1 MSIIEEYEKLDV
13 CAGQIKYAKK
23 LQRLLC
29 ERLDMELPRE
39 YELSE
44 IVVEQAL
51 FTYIDRLERYYRS
64 NGQTWEDFYARYH
77 GVTDVPRRL
86 DEFKEQKKG
95 SLQLLKEEKN

>member
-51 FTYIDRLERYYRS
+51 FTYIDILERYYRS
-64 NGQTWEDFYARYH
+64 NGETWEDFYARYH
-77 GVTDVPRRL
+77 EVKDVPRRL

-95 SLQLLKEEKN
+95 SPFLPYK